1 VAVEDGRPA
10 RSGGHPNL
18 NGASSSAIKQSVSNL
33 LNSLREADVWSGALA
48 ANYLNS
54 FYRLLVDRDRRY

>member
-18 NGASSSAIKQSVSNL
+18 NGASPSAIKQSVSNL
-33 LNSLREADVWSGALA
+33 LNSLDDVWSGALA

>member
-10 RSGGHPNL
+10 GSGGHPGL
-18 NGASSSAIKQSVSNL
+18 NGASPSAIKQSVSNL
-33 LNSLREADVWSGALA
+33 LNSARVDVWSGALA